1 MLSSGRLRVGLV
13 AGFVTAAALIAFAF
27 TPLAREA
34 FAALG
39 RARGGPAL
47 LCFVLVL
54 TTPFLRWLRLQ
65 ALLPGVAPRAL
76 FAASALHGLGLAL
89 LPAKTGE
96 AVLPALLARDARTPL
111 PTSVAALLAA
121 RLLDLVGVVAMLG
134 LGGTRIIGAFTPDTR
149 GVLLGGAG
157 VALVASVALLV
168 PSVRGFARRLARA
181 FGAFTA
187 RQVALAAGASV
198 AVWGALLAATLLA
211 LGSVGVPPTLS
222 TGAGALAFGSLAFA
236 SPVNG
241 VASLGTYE
249 AAFAGGAA
257 LAGVPLA
264 AGVAA
269 ATILHA
275 CALLAAVL
283 AAGAGLAVRRAQLL
297 RRSGAS
303 LA

>member
-13 AGFVTAAALIAFAF
+13 AGLVTVAALIAFAF

-34 FAALG
+34 FSALG
-39 RARGGPAL
+39 RARGGPTL

-65 ALLPGVAPRAL
+65 ALLPGVAPRVL
-76 FAASALHGLGLAL
+76 FPASALHGLGLAL

-111 PTSVAALLAA
+111 PTSLAALLAA

-134 LGGTRIIGAFTPDTR
+134 LGGARIVGAFAPDTR
-149 GVLLGGAG
+149 AVLLGGACA
-157 VALVASVALLV
+157 ALTVSVTLLA
-168 PSVRGFARRLARA
+168 PPVRRFARRLMRA

-187 RQVALAAGASV
+187 RQVALAVGTSI
-198 AVWGALLAATLLA
+198 AVWSALLAATLLA
-211 LGSVGVPPTLS
+211 LGSVGGSPTLS
-222 TGAGALAFGSLAFA
+222 VGAGALAFGSLAFA

-264 AGVAA
+264 QGVAA

-275 CALLAAVL
+275 CALLAALL
-283 AAGAGLAVRRAQLL
+283 AAGAGLAVRRARLL
-297 RRSGAS
+297 RRSGES